1 MKRILISVC
10 SFFLVVLFYAGCD
23 SVLPGD
29 PGTLVIEAYLNVGQP
44 LPKIRI
50 TRAASL
56 SAKRFL
62 STTAVQGA
70 EVTLTLDGQGFTYR
84 PSVSNPIEYEPVDG
98 NGVLVGAGAAFEL
111 VVVVDSQTARATGI
125 TPPSIQIKA
134 IRLDV
139 SVKPVT
145 AVLLDS
151 LDIGLDSLNIGLNSR
166 TGFIYPVQVAIDW
179 VNQSEIAAENWVE
192 TRLQPITPFSSSIV
206 DFFLLPSAIFPE
218 YSAKLVGNNG
228 VRTWQ
233 GVYAVPVKKE
243 SDPIPIHTLR
253 VALLR
258 SGETYALHASSRRD
272 PVGREPIS
280 NLTGAVGFVGGVS
293 IDSLSI
299 NVPK

>member
-1 MKRILISVC
+1 MKRILIPVC
-10 SFFLVVLFYAGCD
+10 SFLLVVLFYTGCD

-62 STTAVQGA
+62 STTAIEGA
-70 EVTLTLDGQGFTYR
+70 EVTLTLDGQEYTYR
-84 PSVSNPIEYEPVDG
+84 PSVSNPVFYEPVNG
-98 NGVLVGAGAAFEL
+98 SGVLVGAGASFEL
-111 VVVVDSQTARATGI
+111 VVQVDSQTARATGI

-139 SVKPVT
+139 SEHPVT

-218 YSAKLVGNNG
+218 NSASLVGSG

-272 PVGREPIS
+272 PIGREPIS